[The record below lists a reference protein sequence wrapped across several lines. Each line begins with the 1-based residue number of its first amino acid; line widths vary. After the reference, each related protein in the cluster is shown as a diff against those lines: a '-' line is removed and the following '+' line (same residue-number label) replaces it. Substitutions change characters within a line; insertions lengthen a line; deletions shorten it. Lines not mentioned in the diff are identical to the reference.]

1 MPYVPSL
8 SIASLILVNLV
19 PLAGVLFLGW
29 NLSAIMVLYW
39 SENVVI
45 GSFNVFKMALAQGD
59 PKPSS
64 MRLNYKPVKAAHKGF
79 MIVFF
84 MAHFGMFTLGHGV
97 FVFAIFGK
105 QLPALAAL
113 IPAFLALCA
122 SHGLSFLI
130 NFIRKEEYKRV
141 AFTTLFVQPYKRVVI
156 MHLTI
161 ILGAWA
167 SIALD
172 RPVMALVVLIS
183 LKILLDAFSH
193 KKEHTRFAARPGDA
207 SPPSS
212 YAPLKN

>member
-1 MPYVPSL
+1 MPSL

-19 PLAGVLFLGW
+19 PLAGVLFFGW

-45 GSFNVFKMALAQGD
+45 GLFNVVKMALAQGD
-59 PKPSS
+59 PKESP
-64 MRLNYKPVKAAHKGF
+64 MRLNYKPVKVAHKAF
-79 MIVFF
+79 MIFFF

-105 QLPALAAL
+105 QLPPPATVV
-113 IPAFLALCA
+113 PAFLALFA
-122 SHGLSFLI
+122 SHGLSFLV

-141 AFTTLFVQPYKRVVI
+141 AFTTLFVQPYKRIVI

-172 RPVMALVVLIS
+172 RPVMALVVLIT

-193 KKEHTRFAARPGDA
+193 KKEHTQFASRPPDS
-207 SPPSS
+207 SPLSS
-212 YAPLKN
+212 FVSRKN